1 MIEIDFDAMY
11 KDRRR
16 KIVRDSQKRR
26 RDKAKAEGLCV
37 LCCREKA
44 IEGRTLCERCRT
56 QHYERV
62 AKSR

>member
-1 MIEIDFDAMY
+1 MIEFDYEGMFKA
-11 KDRRR
+11 KRR
-16 KIVRDSQKRR
+16 KIVRESQKRR
-26 RDKAKAEGLCV
+26 RDKAKANGLCV

-56 QHYERV
+56 QHNERV